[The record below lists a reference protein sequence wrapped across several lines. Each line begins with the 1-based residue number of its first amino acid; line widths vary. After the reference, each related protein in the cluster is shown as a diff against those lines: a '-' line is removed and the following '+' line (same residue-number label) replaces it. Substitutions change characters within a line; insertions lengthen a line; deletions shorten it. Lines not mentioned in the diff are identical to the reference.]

1 MTTTLNT
8 QVYSSL
14 LLEYQP
20 KAIASPEEYNQA
32 LSSIDRLMELGEELS
47 PEENLLLETLAIL
60 VEAYEDSQLPLESSS
75 PQEVLLHLMEVRE
88 LKQVDL
94 VEVIGSKGVVSE
106 IVNGKRSIS
115 KAQSKALGDFFN
127 VSPALFI

>member
-1 MTTTLNT
+1 MTTTLDA

-20 KAIASPEEYNQA
+20 KAIASQDEYNQA
-32 LSSIDRLMELGEELS
+32 LNSIDRLMELGEDLS
-47 PEENLLLETLAIL
+47 PEEGLLLETLAIL
-60 VEAYEDSQLPLESSS
+60 VEAYEDAQLPLEASS

-88 LKQVDL
+88 LKQIDL
-94 VEVIGSKGVVSE
+94 VEVIGSKGIVSE

-115 KAQSKALGDFFN
+115 KAQAKALGEFFN

>member
-1 MTTTLNT
+1 MTTTLNA

-14 LLEYQP
+14 LVEYQP
-20 KAIASPEEYNQA
+20 KAIASQEEYNQA
-32 LSSIDRLMELGEELS
+32 LNGIDRLMELGEELS
-47 PEENLLLETLAIL
+47 PEESLLLETLAIL
-60 VEAYEDSQLPLESSS
+60 VEAYEDSQLPLEVSS

-88 LKQVDL
+88 LKQIDL
-94 VEVIGSKGVVSE
+94 VEVIGSKGIVSE

-115 KAQSKALGDFFN
+115 KAQAKALGDFFN

>member
-1 MTTTLNT
+1 MTTTLNA

-14 LLEYQP
+14 LVEYQP
-20 KAIASPEEYNQA
+20 KAIATQEEYNQA
-32 LSSIDRLMELGEELS
+32 LNSIDRLMELGEELS
-47 PEENLLLETLAIL
+47 PEESLLLETLAIL
-60 VEAYEDSQLPLESSS
+60 VEAYEDSQLPLEASS

-88 LKQVDL
+88 LKQIDL
-94 VEVIGSKGVVSE
+94 VDVIGSKGIVSE

-115 KAQSKALGDFFN
+115 KAQAKALGDYFN

>member
-1 MTTTLNT
+1 MTTTLNA

-14 LLEYQP
+14 LVEYQP
-20 KAIASPEEYNQA
+20 KAIATQEEYNQA
-32 LSSIDRLMELGEELS
+32 LNSIDRLMELGEELS
-47 PEENLLLETLAIL
+47 PEESLLLETLAIL
-60 VEAYEDSQLPLESSS
+60 VEAYEDSQLPLEASS

-88 LKQVDL
+88 LKQIDL
-94 VEVIGSKGVVSE
+94 VDVIGSKGIVSE

-115 KAQSKALGDFFN
+115 KAQAKALGDFFN